1 MIKRLPHPRTILR
14 HIEGYKC
21 APGLNQEF
29 FELLRIRM
37 EGFSEI
43 EKNISIS
50 FDEIKVSDLASYN
63 SHLDE
68 TFGPNM
74 GKVQVVQIRGII
86 KGFRQIVYYNFNTNM
101 NLELLKTII
110 SRIEAVG
117 GKVRNC
123 AFDLGNKTIVKDL
136 KIGRDGYYFESPTRE
151 GAIIH
156 GYPDPVHLLK
166 LIRNHTLD
174 SVMEVMID
182 GRKTTVSKE
191 DLVKLTNLDAPAYEI
206 RA

>member
-1 MIKRLPHPRTILR
+1 M
-14 HIEGYKC
+14 
-21 APGLNQEF
+21 
-29 FELLRIRM
+29 
-37 EGFSEI
+37 
-43 EKNISIS
+43 
-50 FDEIKVSDLASYN
+50 
-63 SHLDE
+63 
-68 TFGPNM
+68 
-74 GKVQVVQIRGII
+74 
-86 KGFRQIVYYNFNTNM
+86 
-101 NLELLKTII
+101 
-110 SRIEAVG
+110 
-117 GKVRNC
+117 RNC

-206 RA
+206 RACHKLGKPSKKRIFSDI

>member
-1 MIKRLPHPRTILR
+1 MSKSMFLLVDKSFYCLSSLFDAKNRLWLIYDPKIQK
-14 HIEGYKC
+14 G
-21 APGLNQEF
+21 
-29 FELLRIRM
+29 IRQL
-37 EGFSEI
+37 
-43 EKNISIS
+43 S
-50 FDEIKVSDLASYN
+50 FCPI
-63 SHLDE
+63 
-68 TFGPNM
+68 
-74 GKVQVVQIRGII
+74 
-86 KGFRQIVYYNFNTNM
+86 
-101 NLELLKTII
+101 
-110 SRIEAVG
+110 

-206 RA
+206 RACHKLGKPSKKRIFYDI